1 VETVDLLAFGP
12 HPDDI
17 EIGMGGT
24 VARHVDRGIRVGLCD
39 LTAGEMGS
47 NGSVEERLAE
57 AEAAR
62 SALGAAWRVNLR
74 WPDRGIG
81 GPDQVRSA
89 VALIRRTRPR
99 TVTIPYGSDRH
110 PDHVA
115 ASRVL
120 TEAVFSSGLRR
131 FEPSSAPWKP
141 SRVCYYF
148 INDSAPPSFVVD
160 VSDAYDRKR
169 RALAC
174 YVSQFRSPDAN
185 AVQTRLTSPRFQ
197 QLIESRDA
205 QFGALAGVAFAEG
218 FIVRDPIVLP
228 SLMLDESERERAQRS
243 EPRERSEPGKRRAR
257 ERAGGSGGAKPPE
270 EDDSERESRAS
281 HRSGAGRKAPASD
294 GVRGFRGTK
303 STGRR

>member
-1 VETVDLLAFGP
+1 MAAAVSEVDLLVFGP

-24 VARHVDRGIRVGLCD
+24 VAHHVDRGIRVGLCD

-47 NGSVEERLAE
+47 NGTVEERLAE

-62 SALGAAWRVNLR
+62 RVLGTSWRVNLR

-81 GPDQVRSA
+81 EAEHVKDA
-89 VALIRRTRPR
+89 VALIRRARPK
-99 TVTIPYGSDRH
+99 TIAIPYAPDRH

-115 ASRVL
+115 ANRVL
-120 TEAVFSSGLRR
+120 TEAAFSSGLRR
-131 FEPSSAPWKP
+131 FEPSTEAWKP

-148 INDSAPPSFVVD
+148 INDSTAPSFVID
-160 VSDAYDRKR
+160 VSGAYERKR

-174 YVSQFRSPDAN
+174 YVSQFRPPDAA

-205 QFGALAGVAFAEG
+205 QFGALSGVAFAEG
-218 FIVRDPIVLP
+218 FVVRDPIVLP
-228 SLMLDESERERAQRS
+228 DLL
-243 EPRERSEPGKRRAR
+243 PERS
-257 ERAGGSGGAKPPE
+257 
-270 EDDSERESRAS
+270 
-281 HRSGAGRKAPASD
+281 
-294 GVRGFRGTK
+294 
-303 STGRR
+303 